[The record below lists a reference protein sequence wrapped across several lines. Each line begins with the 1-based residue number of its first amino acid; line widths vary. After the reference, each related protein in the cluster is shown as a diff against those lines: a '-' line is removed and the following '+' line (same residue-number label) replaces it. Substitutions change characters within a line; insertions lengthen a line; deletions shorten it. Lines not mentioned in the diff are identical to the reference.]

1 MTKTKTVTLAL
12 ALTGLTG
19 CEMVDPSNL
28 FGQDYYNFGVANPPN
43 TQSFSSYPQL
53 EGISVV
59 VKVGMN
65 F

>member
-28 FGQDYYNFGVANPPN
+28 FGQENYEFGVGSPPD
-43 TQSFSSYPQL
+43 TQHFSSYPQL
-53 EGISVV
+53 DGTGLTVTL
-59 VKVGMN
+59 GM
-65 F
+65 FF

>member
-19 CEMVDPSNL
+19 CEMVGPSNP
-28 FGQDYYNFGVANPPN
+28 FGQEYYEFGVGSPPD
-43 TQSFSSYPQL
+43 TQHFSSYPQL
-53 EGISVV
+53 DGIGLIVSL
-59 VKVGMN
+59 GMN

>member
-12 ALTGLTG
+12 ALTGLMG

-28 FGQDYYNFGVANPPN
+28 FGQEYYEFGVGSPPN
-43 TQSFSSYPQL
+43 TQHFSSYPQL
-53 EGISVV
+53 DGTSVIV
-59 VKVGMN
+59 TLGMN

>member
-28 FGQDYYNFGVANPPN
+28 FGQEYYEFGVGSPPN
-43 TQSFSSYPQL
+43 TQHFSSYPQL
-53 EGISVV
+53 DSSVV
-59 VKVGMN
+59 VTLGMN